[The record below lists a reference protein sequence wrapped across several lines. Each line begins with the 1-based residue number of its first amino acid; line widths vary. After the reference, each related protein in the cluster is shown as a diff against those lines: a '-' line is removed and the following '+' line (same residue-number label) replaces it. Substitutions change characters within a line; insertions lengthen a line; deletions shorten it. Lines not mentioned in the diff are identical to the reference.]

1 MAVGAPCLTKRE
13 RMVSRKLI
21 ETLFG
26 GSRSLTAFPIRV
38 VYMKR
43 ERTRYDAPAQ
53 VLISV
58 SKRRFKHAVDRN
70 RVKRQLREAFRQNK
84 QMLYDVLAE
93 DEQLLM
99 AVIWLSDEHCPSC
112 MVETRMVA
120 LMQRMREKLG

>member
-1 MAVGAPCLTKRE
+1 
-13 RMVSRKLI
+13 
-21 ETLFG
+21 
-26 GSRSLTAFPIRV
+26 
-38 VYMKR
+38 MKR